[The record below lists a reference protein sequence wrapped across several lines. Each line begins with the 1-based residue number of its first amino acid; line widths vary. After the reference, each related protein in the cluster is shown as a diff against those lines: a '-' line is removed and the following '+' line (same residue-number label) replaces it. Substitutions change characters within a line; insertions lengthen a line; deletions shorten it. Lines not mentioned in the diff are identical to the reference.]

1 MLPALHSFTPSVLQI
16 LIYIIIE
23 HFPERNLKPLYMKDH
38 ILDRSDRIILL
49 QFFRILMLKD
59 AIMEKMGQS
68 KMEK

>member
-1 MLPALHSFTPSVLQI
+1 
-16 LIYIIIE
+16 
-23 HFPERNLKPLYMKDH
+23 MKDH